1 MQFPCKKTC
10 RERALPD
17 CRADC
22 QKLQAWKDVQEI
34 ERKAKER
41 ERILDGYICDAC
53 RDAKRGGRRHDG
65 RMVR

>member
-1 MQFPCKKTC
+1 MQFPCKNTC
-10 RERALPD
+10 RERALPG
-17 CRADC
+17 CRSAC

>member
-1 MQFPCKKTC
+1 MIHPCPRC
-10 RERALPD
+10 RERSLPG

-22 QKLQAWKDVQEI
+22 QKLQAWKDLQKL
-34 ERKAKER
+34 ERKKKER
-41 ERILDGYICDAC
+41 ERLLDGYICDAC

>member
-10 RERALPD
+10 RERALPG

-22 QKLQAWKDVQEI
+22 QKLQAWKDLQKL
-34 ERKAKER
+34 ERKKKER
-41 ERILDGYICDAC
+41 ERLLDGYICDAC

>member
-10 RERALPD
+10 QERALPG

-22 QKLQAWKDVQEI
+22 QKLQAWNDVQEI

>member
-10 RERALPD
+10 RERAFPG

-22 QKLQAWKDVQEI
+22 QKLQAWKDLQKL
-34 ERKAKER
+34 ERKQKER
-41 ERILDGYICDAC
+41 ERLLDGYICDAC
-53 RDAKRGGRRHDG
+53 RDTKRGGRRHDG